1 MPGRIANAQAGRYLT
16 AMDRSPDNDGNV
28 HPAPENGGEGEL
40 ATIVGDVAAQPSGA
54 VNPEARNL
62 NVPRTYV
69 LDANGRLERHL
80 TPRDIAER
88 VRNGTGAVWVDID
101 SSNRHQHAL
110 LEKVFGFHPLA
121 IEDTLNPNTRVK
133 LEEFKEYLFLVIRGV
148 NFQEQTEDP
157 YDLETYNLYFFLGRN
172 YLVTVHQVQSPTV
185 GVVAEAIE
193 RSPELMRRGV
203 ERLMHALMDSA
214 VDAYFPILDRIDDF
228 VDSLEE
234 RIFASFDQESLRD
247 IFSVKR
253 LVLSLKRHLAP
264 QREVFN
270 VLTNRP
276 SNLLTPDTQLYFR
289 DVYDHVLRINDSL
302 ENYRELLGSVMDSYL
317 TQVSN
322 RLGMVTKG
330 LSVFATMSV
339 PFVVISGMWGMNFDR
354 IPLAHHPYGFWIMLV
369 VQLSLGAGLLALLRL
384 RRML

>member
-1 MPGRIANAQAGRYLT
+1 ME
-16 AMDRSPDNDGNV
+16 
-28 HPAPENGGEGEL
+28 HNGGDAGNSQSGTTPDSASAV
-40 ATIVGDVAAQPSGA
+40 ATLNNGGAAPPA
-54 VNPEARNL
+54 RLERDARNVNL
-62 NVPRTYV
+62 ARTYV
-69 LDANGRLERHL
+69 LDANGLLERDL
-80 TPRDIAER
+80 TPREIAER
-88 VRNGTGAVWVDID
+88 VRSGTGALWVDID
-101 SSNRHQHAL
+101 SSNRHQYAL

-133 LEEFKEYLFLVIRGV
+133 LEEFKDYLFLVIRGV
-148 NFQEQTEDP
+148 NFQEETEDP
-157 YDLETYNLYFFLGRN
+157 YDLETYNLCFFLGRN

-185 GVVAEAIE
+185 GLVAEAIE
-193 RSPELMRRGV
+193 RSPELMARGV
-203 ERLMHALMDSA
+203 ERLMHAIMDSA
-214 VDAYFPILDRIDDF
+214 IDAYFPILDRIDDF

-330 LSVFATMSV
+330 LSVVATLSV
-339 PFVVISGMWGMNFDR
+339 PFVVISGMWGMNFHR
-354 IPLAHHPYGFWIMLV
+354 VPLSDHPYGFWIMLV
-369 VQLSLGAGLLALLRL
+369 LQLGLGLGLLVLLRL